1 MRDKPLDLTKEQR
14 VIKSPR
20 QIQELAFKLRS
31 QGDSI
36 GLVPTMGALHE
47 GHLSL
52 VRAAREENK
61 AVIVSVFVNPGQ
73 FGPHEDF
80 NSYPRNLE
88 QDTQLALK
96 AGADLIFAPAAA
108 DIYPDGYQ
116 NFVAPGPLAQGL
128 CGAKRPGHFRG
139 VCTVVLK
146 LLQLTAASRAYFGQK
161 DAQQLRVIQQ
171 MAKDFDLEAQIKGLP
186 IVREADGLALSSR
199 NIYLNE
205 EERQQ
210 STILFQSLRLAQDLI
225 AAGQRET
232 NTISRQIK
240 QHINQAPLARLDYL
254 EIVDWA
260 DLQPLKQLTG
270 QILIALAVYFGAT
283 RLIDNIILDA

>member
-1 MRDKPLDLTKEQR
+1 M
-14 VIKSPR
+14 
-20 QIQELAFKLRS
+20 QELALTLRS
-31 QGDSI
+31 QGYSI
-36 GLVPTMGALHE
+36 GLAPTMGALHE

-52 VRAAREENK
+52 VRAAREENET
-61 AVIVSVFVNPGQ
+61 VIVSIFVNPSQ
-73 FGPHEDF
+73 FGPNEDF

-88 QDTQLALK
+88 LDTHLALK

-108 DIYPDGYQ
+108 QMYPDGYQ
-116 NFVAPGPLAQGL
+116 NFVTPGSLAQGL

-139 VCTVVLK
+139 VCTIVLK
-146 LLQLTAASRAYFGQK
+146 LLQLTCANRAYFGQK

-171 MAKDFDLEAQIKGLP
+171 MAQDFDLEVQIKGLP

-199 NIYLNE
+199 NIYLNK

-210 STILFQSLRLAQDLI
+210 SSILFQSLRLAQDLI

-240 QHINQAPLARLDYL
+240 QHISQAPLARLDYL

-260 DLQPLKQLTG
+260 NLQPLKQLTG
-270 QILIALAVYFGAT
+270 QVLIALAVYFGAT
-283 RLIDNIILDA
+283 RLIDNMLLNV